1 MIQLLDLMILMVG
14 MYIITK
20 MMIYIL
26 RDDPQTYKLGIL
38 INKLLAAVTVIVAVV
53 CMALAMF
60 SFVDSLDINTLEQTI
75 FK

>member
-1 MIQLLDLMILMVG
+1 MIIMAG

-26 RDDPQTYKLGIL
+26 RNDPDCYKLGIV
-38 INKLLAAVTVIVAVV
+38 INKLLAATTVIVAIG
-53 CMALAMF
+53 CILLATL
-60 SFVDSLDINTLEQTI
+60 SFIDMLDVPTLEQTI

>member
-1 MIQLLDLMILMVG
+1 MIKILDLIIIMAG

-26 RDDPQTYKLGIL
+26 RDDPQAYKMGIV
-38 INKLLAAVTVIVAVV
+38 INKLLAAATVIVAVG
-53 CMALAMF
+53 CIILAKL
-60 SFVDSLDINTLEQTI
+60 SFIDMLDVPSLEQTI